1 MKSSSKMN
9 MRVAV
14 AGTCGLALSIAREI
28 NDETSHQL
36 VILSRAHQSA
46 LISQGYQCQVVDY
59 SDPASLQH
67 ALMGIDTVIST
78 VTGTP
83 QLRLIEAA
91 VQCRVRRFAP
101 AEFEG
106 QPGLRGP
113 NPVLDRGKSAALSLL
128 EYYQG
133 HIQYTVFV
141 CGILYERFSVNGMR
155 SHHIGANTGY
165 SNEGDYIANP
175 RSMTAVA
182 PTYDAARNL
191 ACICLTSVYDVA
203 QFVVRALDMP
213 LWEPEMSMYGE
224 RMTVNDLVEVVRS
237 CRNRPWNSIVHQDV
251 PNLQHQM
258 NQAQAAGHG
267 IRYRQLSPLVAT
279 AEGRFDFAVPGY
291 LNMLNPDIATTR
303 FRDWFLHNW
312 ASIP

>member
-1 MKSSSKMN
+1 MN

-14 AGTCGLALSIAREI
+14 AGTCGLALLIAREI

-36 VILSRAHQSA
+36 VILSRTHQSA

-59 SDPASLQH
+59 DDPASLQY
-67 ALMGIDTVIST
+67 ALGGVDTVIST

-106 QPGLRGP
+106 QPGLRGQVD
-113 NPVLDRGKSAALSLL
+113 VLDRGKNAALALL
-128 EYYQG
+128 QHYQG
-133 HIQYTVFV
+133 YIQSTVFV

-155 SHHIGANTGY
+155 SHYMGSNTGY
-165 SNEGDYIANP
+165 GNEGDFIANP
-175 RSMTAVA
+175 RTMTALA
-182 PTYDAARNL
+182 PVWDAGHNL
-191 ACICLTSVYDVA
+191 SCLCLTSAYNVA

-213 LWEPEMSMYGE
+213 TWPTEMSMYGE
-224 RMTVNDLVEVVRS
+224 RMTVNNLLEVIRA
-237 CRNRPWNSIVHQDV
+237 CRNRQWASIDCQDA
-251 PNLQHQM
+251 PNLQYQM
-258 NQAQAAGHG
+258 SRAQSERNGT
-267 IRYRQLSPLVAT
+267 RYRQLAPLVAT
-279 AEGRFDFAVPGY
+279 AEGRYDFAVPGY
-291 LNMLNPDIATTR
+291 LNALNPDIVPTT

>member
-1 MKSSSKMN
+1 MN

-36 VILSRAHQSA
+36 VILSRA
-46 LISQGYQCQVVDY
+46 VVDY

-128 EYYQG
+128 D
-133 HIQYTVFV
+133 VFV

-251 PNLQHQM
+251 PS
-258 NQAQAAGHG
+258 HG

>member
-1 MKSSSKMN
+1 

-14 AGTCGLALSIAREI
+14 AGTCGLALLIAREI

-36 VILSRAHQSA
+36 VILSRTQQSA

-59 SDPASLQH
+59 DDPQSLRH

-78 VTGTP
+78 VTGEP

-106 QPGLRGP
+106 QPGLRGQ
-113 NPVLDRGKSAALSLL
+113 NPVLDRGKTAALSLL
-128 EYYQG
+128 KYYQG

-141 CGILYERFSVNGMR
+141 CGILYERFSVNGML
-155 SHHIGANTGY
+155 SQHMGAGTGY
-165 SNEGDYIANP
+165 ANEGDYIANP
-175 RSMTAVA
+175 RNMTAVA
-182 PTYDAARNL
+182 PTFDAAQNL
-191 ACICLTSVYDVA
+191 ACVCLTSAYDVA
-203 QFVVRALDMP
+203 QFVVRALNMP
-213 LWEPEMSMYGE
+213 VWELEMSMYGE
-224 RMTVNDLVEVVRS
+224 RMTINDLVVLIRS
-237 CRNRPWNSIVHQDV
+237 CRNRQWVRIDHQDA

-258 NQAQAAGHG
+258 NLAQAAGNG
-267 IRYRQLSPLVAT
+267 ARYRKLAQLVAT
-279 AEGRFDFAVPGY
+279 AQGRFDFAVPGY
-291 LNMLNPDIATTR
+291 LNILNPDIETTT
-303 FRDWFLHNW
+303 FEEWFLDNW

>member
-1 MKSSSKMN
+1 MN

-14 AGTCGLALSIAREI
+14 AGTCGLALLIAQEI

-36 VILSRAHQSA
+36 VILSRTHQSA

-59 SDPASLQH
+59 DDPQSLQH

-106 QPGLRGP
+106 QPGLRGQ
-113 NPVLDRGKSAALSLL
+113 NVVLDRGKNAALSLL
-128 EYYQG
+128 EYYRG

-141 CGILYERFSVNGMR
+141 CGILYERFSVNGML
-155 SHHIGANTGY
+155 SQHMGASTGY
-165 SNEGDYIANP
+165 GNEGDYIANP
-175 RSMTAVA
+175 RNMTAYV
-182 PTYDAARNL
+182 PTFDAARNL
-191 ACICLTSVYDVA
+191 ACVCLTSAYDVA

-213 LWEPEMSMYGE
+213 VWEREMSMYGE
-224 RMTVNDLVEVVRS
+224 RMPVNDLIEVIRA
-237 CRNRPWNSIVHQDV
+237 CRNRQWNSISHQDT
-251 PNLQHQM
+251 PNLQHQLA
-258 NQAQAAGHG
+258 QAQAMGNGA
-267 IRYRQLSPLVAT
+267 RYRQLSPLVAT
-279 AEGRFDFAVPGY
+279 AEGRFDFAIPGY
-291 LNMLNPDIATTR
+291 LNMLNPDIETTT
-303 FRDWFLHNW
+303 FRDWFRHNW